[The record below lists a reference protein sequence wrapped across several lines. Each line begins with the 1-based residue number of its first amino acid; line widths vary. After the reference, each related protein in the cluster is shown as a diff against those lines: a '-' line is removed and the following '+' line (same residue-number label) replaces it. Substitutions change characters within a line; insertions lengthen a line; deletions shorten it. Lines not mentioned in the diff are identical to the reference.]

1 VIDLLISD
9 IAAYPKVFFLQGVLL
24 DASIPAKLC
33 GMQPPDDLVESKAIL
48 LPTIRDTKLLTTM
61 RGDDVET
68 VTALPANRETQFAG
82 RCLSHWLLHIDRPLL
97 QRFLG
102 V

>member
-9 IAAYPKVFFLQGVLL
+9 IAACPKVFFLQGALL
-24 DASIPAKLC
+24 DASSPAKIC

-48 LPTIRDTKLLTTM
+48 LPTIRDTKLLTTVK
-61 RGDDVET
+61 GDDVET
-68 VTALPANRETQFAG
+68 VTAFPANRETQFAG
-82 RCLSHWLLHIDRPLL
+82 QCLSHWLLHIDLPLR
-97 QRFLG
+97 QRFPG